1 MPKNKLALLRFK
13 TIDQCLR
20 NRQRKWTLEQLVDAV
35 SDALY
40 EYEGIDSGVGLRTIQ
55 LDIQNMRSDKLGYN
69 APIMVVDKKY
79 YTYEDNSYSITNAN
93 ISPLDL
99 EKISDVVKVLNQF
112 KGFSYFEDVSE
123 IVTKLENKI
132 MRQKNEETPIIQF
145 EKNDL
150 LKGLEW
156 LDPLLRA
163 VKNKTTLDIDYQS
176 FRAKE
181 ASRETIFP
189 YLLKEYRNRWF
200 LLCRNNKRKQ
210 INILALDRM
219 AGMVENK
226 KEIFKEATDFD
237 VSTFFDDAIG
247 VTKSLNQKTQKII
260 LKANRTIAPY
270 ILTKPLHTSQTVL
283 KQDEKDLI
291 FSIEVIVNFE
301 LEREV
306 LGYGESLQVL
316 SPRTFKQRIVNRIGF
331 MAQMYAES
339 DKSPLIDS

>member
-1 MPKNKLALLRFK
+1 MSKNKLALIRFK

-40 EYEGIDSGVGLRTIQ
+40 EYEGIDSGVGVRTIQ

-69 APIMVVDKKY
+69 APIVVLEKKY
-79 YTYEDNSYSITNAN
+79 YTYEDKNYSITNAN

-99 EKISDVVKVLNQF
+99 EKISDVVKILNQF

-132 MRQKNEETPIIQF
+132 IRPKTEQPSIIQF

-150 LKGLEW
+150 LKGLDW
-156 LDPLLRA
+156 LDPLLTA
-163 VKNKTTLDIDYQS
+163 VKNKTVLDIDYQS
-176 FRAKE
+176 FKAKLP
-181 ASRETIFP
+181 SKETVFP

-200 LLCRNNKRKQ
+200 LLCRNNKRKVV
-210 INILALDRM
+210 NILALDRVVGI
-219 AGMVENK
+219 AENT
-226 KEIFKEATDFD
+226 KETFREADDFD
-237 VSTFFDDAIG
+237 VATFFDDAIG
-247 VTKSLNQKTQKII
+247 VTKSLNQKPQKII

-270 ILTKPLHTSQTVL
+270 ILTKPIHASQTVL
-283 KQDEKDLI
+283 KQDENELI

-306 LGYGESLQVL
+306 LGYGESLKVL
-316 SPRTFKQRIVNRIGF
+316 SPRPFQQRIVNRIGF
-331 MAQMYAES
+331 MAKNYEVS
-339 DKSPLIDS
+339 TPSV

>member
-1 MPKNKLALLRFK
+1 MSKNKLALLRFK

-40 EYEGIDSGVGLRTIQ
+40 EYEGIDSGVGMRTIQ

-69 APIMVVDKKY
+69 APIVVLEKKY
-79 YTYEDNSYSITNAN
+79 YTYEDKNFSITNAN

-112 KGFSYFEDVSE
+112 KGFSDFEDVSE

-132 MRQKNEETPIIQF
+132 ISKKTPQHVFIQF

-156 LDPLLRA
+156 LDPLLTA
-163 VKNKTTLDIDYQS
+163 VKNKTVLDIDYQS
-176 FRAKE
+176 FRAKI
-181 ASRETIFP
+181 ASKETVFP

-200 LLCRNNKRKQ
+200 LLCRNNKRKVV
-210 INILALDRM
+210 NILALDRVV
-219 AGMVENK
+219 GIVENT
-226 KEIFKEATDFD
+226 KEKFIEADDFE
-237 VSTFFDDAIG
+237 VATFFDNAIG
-247 VTKSLNQKTQKII
+247 VTKSLNQKTQKIV
-260 LKANRTIAPY
+260 LKANRNITPY
-270 ILTKPLHTSQTVL
+270 ILTKPIHASQTVL
-283 KQDEKDLI
+283 KQDENELI
-291 FSIEVIVNFE
+291 FSIEVVVNFE

-306 LGYGESLQVL
+306 LGYGESLKVL
-316 SPRTFKQRIVNRIGF
+316 SPRSFKQRIVDRIGF
-331 MAQMYAES
+331 MGKMYEENPTLS
-339 DKSPLIDS
+339 V